1 MLTLTNN
8 STHIF
13 KLAKV
18 GRAFRPEEVA
28 QRICDSELKRMNDEA
43 MLWKLGGG
51 LLGLLAGSLD
61 GFNVGDIMT
70 GLVVSNIASQGHQ
83 VFSKEQK
90 EFLQKCKAY
99 WAVGE
104 GSPLDIVKNIGAATN
119 RVVMY
124 TRDNQ
129 EPRIYNLHKGIRGQY
144 LMPLDFAH
152 EIAPGFTTM
161 ENKKVM
167 ARTFQSDELER
178 IAYHLYPDQ
187 SKAKKVEALMRVS
200 AEEINGGN
208 SFECE
213 SVNGSQ
219 SLLIEAGGAKNKA
232 FAFDIPVHSAF

>member
-1 MLTLTNN
+1 MLTPTNK
-8 STHIF
+8 TTRIF
-13 KLAKV
+13 KLAKE

-28 QRICDSELKRMNDEA
+28 QRICDSELKRLNDEA

-51 LLGLLAGSLD
+51 LIGLLAGSLD
-61 GFNVGDIMT
+61 GFNAGDIMT
-70 GLVVSNIASQGHQ
+70 GLVISNIANQGHQ

-90 EFLQKCKAY
+90 VLLQKCKAY

-104 GSPLDIVKNIGAATN
+104 GSPLDIMKNIGAATT

-124 TRDNQ
+124 TKDSQ
-129 EPRIYNLHKGIRGQY
+129 EPKIYNLHKGIRGQY

-167 ARTFQSDELER
+167 ARTFESNELEK

-187 SKAKKVEALMRVS
+187 SKVKKVESLMRVS
-200 AEEINGGN
+200 REEINN
-208 SFECE
+208 KKNFEDE
-213 SVNGSQ
+213 PINGSQ
-219 SLLIEAGGAKNKA
+219 VLLIEAGGVKNQA